1 MWHASAHVLSCST
14 KILGDCKPSLR
25 MCYSHCSVLSV
36 WWLPRGLVS
45 LKVVLQYRH
54 WGRTRVQA
62 VNRRMLVETATVSAQ
77 LDALA

>member
-1 MWHASAHVLSCST
+1 MLNNNLGPSHVLQ
-14 KILGDCKPSLR
+14 SLQ
-25 MCYSHCSVLSV
+25 HSV